1 MGSAPDDLETARAR
15 IAEEAARRTGTLD
28 LTGLRLE
35 RLPDE
40 LFALAHLRELCVG
53 APADRWWEHGQYPD
67 CLTPSADGLRR
78 LAALVS
84 LSVINTDLA
93 DLAPIAGLA
102 NLQSLN
108 VTTTQ
113 VADLAPLAG
122 LPNLQSLYV
131 GYTEVAN
138 LAPLAGLANLQ
149 SLDVSDTQVADL
161 APIAGLAKLQSL
173 DVSKTPVANLAP
185 LAGLARLQSLDVR
198 RTQVADL
205 PPIAGLAKLQSL
217 NVSQT
222 QVADLA
228 PITGLAK
235 LQSLDVSHT
244 QVADLAP
251 LAGLANLQ
259 SLDVSHTQVADLAP
273 LAGLANLQTL
283 NVGETQV
290 ADLAP
295 IAGLANLQYLYVSLT
310 QVADLAP
317 IAGLAKLQSLDLW
330 DTRVADLAPLAGLAK
345 LQTLSVSDTRVADL
359 APIAELPNLTEL
371 NASECRLRAIPE
383 RLLHGPRLRELFL
396 HEAEV
401 RGYPA
406 EALSQSHD
414 DNCLDS
420 LRAHVADLAAGA
432 ERITDAKLFLLGNG
446 RVGKTQLARWLRGEA
461 FQPEWDSTHGVR
473 ITAASL
479 HTPDGPVRLNLW
491 DFGGQDI
498 YHGTHALFLRSRSIV
513 LLAWA
518 SDTENS
524 DTSTHGGITF
534 RNHRLPYWLTYARL
548 RARAAPL
555 LLVQTKCDTP
565 ADERP
570 LPPLPPGALDAFPYR
585 KLLQT
590 SARTD
595 RGRAALD
602 EALREAVAMLHPDGP
617 PLIGAGRLSVQ
628 RRLEAW
634 RDADAGLPVE
644 QRQHRLITQQ
654 AFEALCAEAGGVS
667 SPPAL
672 LAFLHNCGVVF
683 HQPGLFGDRIVLDQQ
698 WALDA
703 IYAIF
708 RRDAC
713 YTQLRRLG
721 GRFNRALLAAL
732 VWHDM
737 PEPEQRLLLSMMES
751 CGICFPLHRRGDA
764 DDPEYVAPDLL
775 PDKETIK
782 QDLAAHWDDA
792 ASSETATLDFP
803 LLHPALIRAVI
814 GAIGDTA
821 QHAALYWQGG
831 VCAYEATTRSRVL
844 VEATPTGDWSGRIAV
859 SAQRGQAAAL
869 RDSMVQRVLREAER
883 LGLEPANPPD
893 PRATRPAM
901 SPADPDRPALSL
913 AFGAAPA
920 TGPRWYVSY
929 AWGDHTPEGKRR
941 ADAVDR
947 ICADAASRRI
957 EIIRDRDVLRFG
969 DRLSTFMD
977 ALAEGDRIF
986 VVLSEKYLHSPYCMY
1001 ELLGIWRESRHKR
1014 DAFLDR
1020 VRVFALPDAQFST
1033 ALDRIR
1039 IASEWKRRHDELEAA
1054 ICAAGPTVLGEADL
1068 KELKLMGKFYDD
1080 VSNILALIADIRR
1093 PRTLDDFAAYGFDD
1107 PK

>member
-15 IAEEAARRTGTLD
+15 IAEEAERRTGTLD

-40 LFALAHLRELCVG
+40 LFALAHLRDLRVG

-78 LAALVS
+78 LAALAS
-84 LSVINTDLA
+84 LAAANTELTDLVPIAGLAKLQSLDVSETPAADLAPIAGLAKLQSLYVRATQVADLAPIARLANLQTLDIAHTEIA

-102 NLQSLN
+102 NLQSLHLWG
-108 VTTTQ
+108 TQ
-113 VADLAPLAG
+113 VADLAA
-122 LPNLQSLYV
+122 
-131 GYTEVAN
+131 
-138 LAPLAGLANLQ
+138 
-149 SLDVSDTQVADL
+149 
-161 APIAGLAKLQSL
+161 IAGLAKLQSL
-173 DVSKTPVANLAP
+173 DVSGTQVANLAP
-185 LAGLARLQSLDVR
+185 LAGLA
-198 RTQVADL
+198 
-205 PPIAGLAKLQSL
+205 
-217 NVSQT
+217 
-222 QVADLA
+222 
-228 PITGLAK
+228 K
-235 LQSLDVSHT
+235 LQSLDVSFTQVADLTPIAGLANLQTLDARVT

-259 SLDVSHTQVADLAP
+259 RLEVRR
-273 LAGLANLQTL
+273 
-283 NVGETQV
+283 TQV

-295 IAGLANLQYLYVSLT
+295 IAGLVDLQTLNVRGT
-310 QVADLAP
+310 RVADLAP
-317 IAGLAKLQSLDLW
+317 IAGLARLEHLDASGCRLQS
-330 DTRVADLAPLAGLAK
+330 
-345 LQTLSVSDTRVADL
+345 
-359 APIAELPNLTEL
+359 
-371 NASECRLRAIPE
+371 IPE
-383 RLLHGPRLRELFL
+383 PLLQNSALRELVL
-396 HEAEV
+396 WKAEV

-406 EALSQSHD
+406 EVLSQSPG
-414 DNCLDS
+414 DNCLAS

-479 HTPDGPVRLNLW
+479 RTPAGPVRLNLW

-498 YHGTHALFLRSRSIV
+498 YHGTHALFLRSRSIL

-518 SDTENS
+518 SATENS
-524 DTSTHGGITF
+524 DTSTHGGITV

-548 RARAAPL
+548 QAPDAPL
-555 LLVQTKCDTP
+555 LLVQTKCDAP

-590 SARTD
+590 SALTD

-634 RDADAGLPVE
+634 READAGLPVE
-644 QRQHRLITQQ
+644 QRQRRLITQQ
-654 AFEALCAEAGGVS
+654 EFEALCAEAGGVS
-667 SPPAL
+667 SPRAL
-672 LAFLHNCGVVF
+672 LGFLHNCGVVF
-683 HQPGLFGDRIVLDQQ
+683 HQPGLFGDRIMLDQQ

-708 RRDAC
+708 RRDVC

-721 GRFNRALLAAL
+721 GRFTRPLLAAL

-737 PEPEQRLLLSMMES
+737 PEPEQRLLLSMMQS
-751 CGICFPLHRRGDA
+751 CGICFPLHRRGVT

-782 QDLAAHWDDA
+782 HDLAALWDDA
-792 ASSETATLDFP
+792 AEAETATLDFP

-821 QHAALYWQGG
+821 QRTALYWQGG

-913 AFGAAPA
+913 AFGPAPA

-929 AWGDHTPEGKRR
+929 AWGDDTPEGKRR
-941 ADAVDR
+941 TEAVDR
-947 ICADAASRRI
+947 ICADARKRGI
-957 EIIRDRDVLRFG
+957 EIIRDRDALRFG

-977 ALAEGDRIF
+977 ALAQGDRIF

-1001 ELLGIWRESRHKR
+1001 ELLGIWRESGQKR

-1020 VRVFALPDAQFST
+1020 VRVFALPDARFDT
-1033 ALDRIR
+1033 AVDRTR
-1039 IASEWKRRHDELEAA
+1039 IVAEWKRRHDELEAA
-1054 ICAAGPTVLGEADL
+1054 LRDAGPTVPGEADR
-1068 KELKLMGKFYDD
+1068 KELKLMGEFYRH
-1080 VSNILALIADIRR
+1080 VSDILALIADIRR